1 MTMDNYKNIILVT
14 DALKEASAAADS
26 ACNLA
31 KQHGAKL
38 TIVDTLRPPST
49 ASRWF
54 SSNADDVFDMV
65 LADKQSRLD
74 KITERFRKLGLDVE
88 NKVLVGKSSEEITRE
103 AVRVNAD
110 LVVRYM
116 KGKRSRHAGK
126 FGNTARNLMRICPCP
141 LLLVGDQPVENPKV
155 LACINAEHDDNENQA
170 ILREAERLAAN
181 NDKLTALYCWKFYGD
196 EFLKEHF
203 AESALQQTLVESEH
217 VYRSVFEKFKQHHD
231 LAAFGDRVRMEHGD
245 PIEVIP
251 EFCRHEEV
259 DVAVMSSASQNHPI
273 LRLLGSTIESLL
285 DQLPSSL
292 MVVKP
297 LGFKSPIKGADS
309 TIEMG
314 S

>member
-1 MTMDNYKNIILVT
+1 MDKYKNIILVT
-14 DALKEASAAADS
+14 DALKEARAAVET

-31 KQHGAKL
+31 KQHAAKI

-54 SSNADDVFDMV
+54 SSNADDVFEMV
-65 LADKQSRLD
+65 LADKQTRLD
-74 KITERFRKLGLDVE
+74 KITERIRKQDLNVE
-88 NKVLVGKSSEEITRE
+88 NKLLIGNSSEEITRE
-103 AVRVNAD
+103 AIRINAD

-116 KGKRSRHAGK
+116 KGTRSRHAGR

-141 LLLVGDQPVENPKV
+141 LLLVGDNAVENPKV
-155 LACINAEHDDNENQA
+155 LACINAEHDDNENKA
-170 ILREAERLAAN
+170 ILIEAERLAADN
-181 NDKLTALYCWKFYGD
+181 ERLSALYCWKFYGD
-196 EFLKEHF
+196 EFLKDHF
-203 AESALQQTLVESEH
+203 AESALQKTLVESEH
-217 VYRSVFEKFKQHHD
+217 VYRGVFEKFTQHHD
-231 LAAFGDRVRMEHGD
+231 LTSFGDNVRMEHGD

-251 EFCRHEEV
+251 EFCRQEGV

-273 LRLLGSTIESLL
+273 LRLLGSTIESIL

-297 LGFKSPIKGADS
+297 IGFKSPIKGAGK

-314 S
+314 T

>member
-1 MTMDNYKNIILVT
+1 MDKYKNIILVT
-14 DALKEASAAADS
+14 DALKEAGAAAES

-31 KQHGAKL
+31 KQHGAEL
-38 TIVDTLRPPST
+38 IIVDTLRPPST

-65 LADKQSRLD
+65 LADKQTRLD
-74 KITERFRKLGLDVE
+74 KITDRIRKLGLRVE
-88 NKVLVGKSSEEITRE
+88 NKLLIGKSSEEITRE
-103 AVRVNAD
+103 AIRMNAD

-116 KGKRSRHAGK
+116 KGTRSRHAGR

-141 LLLVGDQPVENPKV
+141 LLLVGDRPVDDPQV
-155 LACINAEHDDNENQA
+155 LACINAEHDDNENKA
-170 ILREAERLAAN
+170 ILKEAERLAAN
-181 NDKLTALYCWKFYGD
+181 SGKLTALYCWKFYGD
-196 EFLKEHF
+196 EFLKDHF

-217 VYRSVFEKFKQHHD
+217 VYRSVFEKFKQHHE
-231 LAAFGDRVRMEHGD
+231 LASFGDRVRMEHGD

-251 EFCRHEEV
+251 EFCRHEGV

-273 LRLLGSTIESLL
+273 LRLLGSTIESILE
-285 DQLPSSL
+285 QLPSSL

-297 LGFKSPIKGADS
+297 VGFKSPIKGADS
-309 TIEMG
+309 TVEMG